1 MLTSNLRTSILG
13 LVGALGAVLVAV
25 GSPPWLVGLGHAL
38 VAVGTAG
45 VGFLAADAA
54 PAAKPA
60 EKSAVEPEAK

>member
-1 MLTSNLRTSILG
+1 MLTTNLRTSILG

-45 VGFLAADAA
+45 VGILAADAA
-54 PAAKPA
+54 PAPKGPT
-60 EKSAVEPEAK
+60 E

>member
-1 MLTSNLRTSILG
+1 MLTTNLRTSILG

-38 VAVGTAG
+38 IAVGTAG

-54 PAAKPA
+54 PPKLAEKPA
-60 EKSAVEPEAK
+60 ESTEAK

>member
-1 MLTSNLRTSILG
+1 MLTTNLRTSILG

-54 PAAKPA
+54 PPKLSEKPA
-60 EKSAVEPEAK
+60 EEPEAK

>member
-1 MLTSNLRTSILG
+1 MLTANLRTSILG

-45 VGFLAADAA
+45 VGILAADAA
-54 PAAKPA
+54 PAPAPKPA
-60 EKSAVEPEAK
+60 EEPKAES